1 MQNSYFENYKT
12 SLEEM
17 LNKWR
22 DITCLW
28 RALRV
33 AKITVF
39 SRLQVPCHPFQHPNS
54 AFANSGKLTLKLTG
68 KCKGVQN
75 SQKILKKR
83 RKVGG
88 LKPQSRRGQDRC
100 GGRLCQQQ
108 EDRRK
113 SQRDGRKLPTLTV
126 NKAVRPFD
134 EQRIVFLTN
143 GAGTTGHPHAGGG
156 GEESRYRPCTTL
168 HTTWLKMDHK
178 PKYKTQNLQK
188 PLEVYTGKN
197 LDDLR
202 DWQWLFGFNTKG
214 MIYERNNW

>member
-1 MQNSYFENYKT
+1 MPSKKINIQTSLVHCRNKGYTTRELSGSEVSSYIYSSLKNKLLGINFLNEVQNSYFENYKT

-143 GAGTTGHPHAGGG
+143 GAGTTGCAHAK
-156 GEESRYRPCTTL
+156 E
-168 HTTWLKMDHK
+168 
-178 PKYKTQNLQK
+178 
-188 PLEVYTGKN
+188 
-197 LDDLR
+197 
-202 DWQWLFGFNTKG
+202 
-214 MIYERNNW
+214 